1 MIELI
6 HRHYHR
12 PITLG
17 ELAAM
22 LQMNADYLAHLFSLN
37 VGTTFTRYLLEL
49 RLTRAKEL
57 LRDPRAR
64 VCEVAAAVGFASADH
79 FRHVCKA
86 RIGQAPSACGHQFLE
101 LETADCRGTPP
112 LGKEF
117 AVGEFGPAV
126 VKWLS

>member
-49 RLTRAKEL
+49 RLARAKEL

-86 RIGQAPSACGHQFLE
+86 RIGQAPSAWRQ
-101 LETADCRGTPP
+101 A
-112 LGKEF
+112 
-117 AVGEFGPAV
+117 
-126 VKWLS
+126 